1 MAVPFS
7 GGVKADA
14 GTVGG
19 VVFADIFAAIDMA
32 GLRGPDHAGV
42 TPAGLPLVRAT
53 GVEEPASGD
62 PAMGDVALFAKM
74 MQRAKAA
81 LVAPEAGDPSDIPQV
96 ADMPILDVADGHLA
110 VLRLIGAPD
119 ATDMPV
125 DLEQVA
131 AFLAQLLN
139 GDSSKAAFALPDAM
153 ADDASLETA
162 LSPDAGGDLLAA
174 AGFEMALMQVD
185 GHLAIMFAGGP
196 ARLSGELVA
205 YPEINGQ
212 AAPVPQQAK
221 AQAAPL
227 VSSGDALAVRTLA
240 SPVVTATMTMS
251 LSEGHPLK
259 VLGQVGTASAHATVS
274 LGKTLVPVAMPDLA
288 GSVDG
293 QKIDATTT
301 VSQGKTLVPVA
312 TPDLAGSADGQK
324 IDATTAK
331 IVENLTVKPD
341 SFSVTSVP
349 DGSVAR
355 IAGSAPGGGV
365 AAPGGDALPDG
376 TTFQPALPEAGSKPV
391 GTLAS
396 LAGLPAG
403 PADQGAAQI
412 APVVPTADRD
422 LMYLEIA
429 RSNVVSAVPPM
440 VAASSKSGRM
450 RGGEQADGPQ
460 GDQRAGLVTHT
471 LPGSEILGVRTAD
484 TARANVTRIARGDV
498 PALAE
503 TNQKPA
509 LAPDHKAAAQAA
521 SDMAGPPSAQSGT
534 PTPAGS
540 SGAASPMPMAQSSG
554 LPAMLDVRRQGW
566 TQTLVQRAAGMV
578 QSGGVLTLKILPQH
592 LGQITL
598 KMSEG
603 RRGLDLRIV
612 TEVAS
617 TAAMLRG
624 VESQISSAFEG
635 AGLALGE
642 FSANTGKGGGTAFG
656 DDGDDGEPALAGE
669 ADADET
675 DADTVSNDTAQHSL
689 LNIIL

>member
-1 MAVPFS
+1 MMTATPLIKDQSVVAVPFS

-32 GLRGPDHAGV
+32 GLRGSDHAGV
-42 TPAGLPLVRAT
+42 TPVGLPLVRAT

-81 LVAPEAGDPSDIPQV
+81 LVAPEAGDPSDTPKV

-131 AFLAQLLN
+131 AFLAQILN
-139 GDSSKAAFALPDAM
+139 GDPSKAAFALPGAM

-185 GHLAIMFAGGP
+185 GHLAIMFAGGR
-196 ARLSGELVA
+196 ARLSGEVVA
-205 YPEINGQ
+205 YPQVNGQ

-251 LSEGHPLK
+251 LPEGHPLK
-259 VLGQVGTASAHATVS
+259 VLGQVGTASAHAKVS

-293 QKIDATTT
+293 QKIDATTA
-301 VSQGKTLVPVA
+301 KT
-312 TPDLAGSADGQK
+312 
-324 IDATTAK
+324 
-331 IVENLTVKPD
+331 VENLTVKPD
-341 SFSVTSVP
+341 SLSVTSVS

-355 IAGSAPGGGV
+355 IAGSAPGAGV

-412 APVVPTADRD
+412 ASVVPTADRD
-422 LMYLEIA
+422 LMYLDIA
-429 RSNVVSAVPPM
+429 RFNVVSAVPPM

-460 GDQRAGLVTHT
+460 GDQRAGLVTQI
-471 LPGSEILGVRTAD
+471 LPGSEILGVRTTD
-484 TARANVTRIARGDV
+484 TARANVTRIARGDL
-498 PALAE
+498 PPLAE
-503 TNQKPA
+503 INQKPA
-509 LAPDHKAAAQAA
+509 LALDHKAAAQAA

-534 PTPAGS
+534 PTPTGS
-540 SGAASPMPMAQSSG
+540 SGAASPVPMAQSSG

-642 FSANTGKGGGTAFG
+642 FSANSGKGGGTAFG

>member
-32 GLRGPDHAGV
+32 GLRGSDHAGV

-81 LVAPEAGDPSDIPQV
+81 LVAPEAGDPSDIPKV

-110 VLRLIGAPD
+110 VLRLIGAPA

-139 GDSSKAAFALPDAM
+139 GDPSKAAFALPDAM

-196 ARLSGELVA
+196 ARLSGEVVA
-205 YPEINGQ
+205 YPQVNGQ

-259 VLGQVGTASAHATVS
+259 VLGQVGTASAHAKVS

-293 QKIDATTT
+293 QKIDATTA
-301 VSQGKTLVPVA
+301 KT
-312 TPDLAGSADGQK
+312 
-324 IDATTAK
+324 
-331 IVENLTVKPD
+331 VENLTVKPD
-341 SFSVTSVP
+341 SLSVTSVS

-355 IAGSAPGGGV
+355 IAGSAPGAGV

-422 LMYLEIA
+422 LMYLDIA

-460 GDQRAGLVTHT
+460 GDQRAGLVTQI
-471 LPGSEILGVRTAD
+471 LPGSEILGVRTTD

-503 TNQKPA
+503 INQKPA

-534 PTPAGS
+534 PTPTGS
-540 SGAASPMPMAQSSG
+540 SGAASPVPMAQSSG

-642 FSANTGKGGGTAFG
+642 FSANSGKGGGTAFG

>member
-1 MAVPFS
+1 MTATPLIKDQSVVAVPFS

-32 GLRGPDHAGV
+32 GLRGSDHAGV
-42 TPAGLPLVRAT
+42 TPVGLPLVRAT

-62 PAMGDVALFAKM
+62 PAMDDVALFAKM

-110 VLRLIGAPD
+110 VLRLIGAPA

-185 GHLAIMFAGGP
+185 GHLAIMFAGGR
-196 ARLSGELVA
+196 ARLSGEVVA
-205 YPEINGQ
+205 YPQVNGQ

-251 LSEGHPLK
+251 LPEGHPLK
-259 VLGQVGTASAHATVS
+259 VLGQVGTASAHAKVS

-293 QKIDATTT
+293 QKIDATTA
-301 VSQGKTLVPVA
+301 KT
-312 TPDLAGSADGQK
+312 
-324 IDATTAK
+324 
-331 IVENLTVKPD
+331 VENLTVKPD
-341 SFSVTSVP
+341 SLSVTSVS

-355 IAGSAPGGGV
+355 IAGSAPGAGV

-422 LMYLEIA
+422 LMYLDIA

-460 GDQRAGLVTHT
+460 GDQRAGLVTQI
-471 LPGSEILGVRTAD
+471 LPGSEILGVRTTD

-503 TNQKPA
+503 INQKPA

-534 PTPAGS
+534 PTPTGS
-540 SGAASPMPMAQSSG
+540 SGAASPVPMAQSSG

-642 FSANTGKGGGTAFG
+642 FSANSGKGGGTAFG

>member
-1 MAVPFS
+1 MTATPLIKDQSVVAVPFS

-131 AFLAQLLN
+131 AFLAQILN
-139 GDSSKAAFALPDAM
+139 GDPSKAAFALPGAM

-196 ARLSGELVA
+196 ARLSGEVVA
-205 YPEINGQ
+205 YPQVNGQ

-259 VLGQVGTASAHATVS
+259 VLGQVGTASAHA
-274 LGKTLVPVAMPDLA
+274 G
-288 GSVDG
+288 
-293 QKIDATTT
+293 

-341 SFSVTSVP
+341 SFSVTSVS

-355 IAGSAPGGGV
+355 IAGSAPGAGV

-540 SGAASPMPMAQSSG
+540 SGAASPVPMAQSSG

>member
-1 MAVPFS
+1 MTATPLIKDQSVVAVPFS

-32 GLRGPDHAGV
+32 GLRGSDHAGV
-42 TPAGLPLVRAT
+42 TPVGLPLVRAT

-81 LVAPEAGDPSDIPQV
+81 LVAPEAGDPSDTPKV

-131 AFLAQLLN
+131 AFLAQILN
-139 GDSSKAAFALPDAM
+139 GDPSKAAFALPGAM

-185 GHLAIMFAGGP
+185 GHLAIMFAGGR
-196 ARLSGELVA
+196 ARLSGEVVA
-205 YPEINGQ
+205 YPQVNGQ

-251 LSEGHPLK
+251 LPEGHPLK
-259 VLGQVGTASAHATVS
+259 VLGQVGTASAHAKVS

-293 QKIDATTT
+293 QKIDATTA
-301 VSQGKTLVPVA
+301 KT
-312 TPDLAGSADGQK
+312 
-324 IDATTAK
+324 
-331 IVENLTVKPD
+331 VENLTVKPD
-341 SFSVTSVP
+341 SLSVTSVS

-355 IAGSAPGGGV
+355 IAGSAPGAGV

-412 APVVPTADRD
+412 ASVVPTADRD
-422 LMYLEIA
+422 LMYLDIA
-429 RSNVVSAVPPM
+429 RFNVVSAVPPM

-460 GDQRAGLVTHT
+460 GDQRAGLVTQI
-471 LPGSEILGVRTAD
+471 LPGSEILGVRTTD
-484 TARANVTRIARGDV
+484 TARANVTRIARGDL
-498 PALAE
+498 PPLAE
-503 TNQKPA
+503 INQKPA
-509 LAPDHKAAAQAA
+509 LALDHKAAAQAA

-534 PTPAGS
+534 PTPTGS
-540 SGAASPMPMAQSSG
+540 SGAASPVPMAQSSG

-642 FSANTGKGGGTAFG
+642 FSANSGKGGGTAFG